1 MTLDEFKEK
10 NPAYADVPDV
20 KLARALH
27 AKYYSEMPF
36 SEFSAQVGYRAP
48 GAPAEAVPTRSVP
61 EELVRQAGLTGRH
74 VLEGVGDT
82 ADLLAS
88 PVRAGLNAMG
98 MDIQGR
104 SGKTLADYLKLPQP
118 ETPTERVVGDVS
130 RLVAGSAGVVGTA
143 GKAASAATGTTQKVL
158 QALAARPGLQAASAV
173 GAGAAGGATREA
185 GGGELA
191 QLVASLVGGVAAPM
205 AVSGG
210 MRVATAVKDRLKPKQ
225 VAEHIDQ
232 IINEALPK
240 GFTVEELTGSVR
252 DTLRKDIKGALSKG
266 ELTPDVVRR
275 LADYRLT
282 GLTPTAG
289 PLTLDPGIVTRQKNL
304 AALGVSSSD
313 PRLQALANVE
323 NANARKMVENIN
335 ALGADTTDD
344 ALAAGQKIMEGIQKS
359 ATAQQTKIG
368 ELYDAVRDSS
378 GRSALLDGK
387 AFVKNA
393 KLALKENMGMEFLPA
408 SIKNRLDDLA
418 SGKEPLTVEAAET
431 IKTVMGKIQRNSQDG
446 NVRHAIGTV
455 RAMLDKTPLIG
466 TRGEDTVK
474 AANAARAAYRE
485 FAATVEKTPALQAV
499 LDGMEPDKFVQQY
512 IIGSS
517 DKASVAAVANLKKQL
532 IASPEAV
539 TVVKKS
545 IAKHLKDA
553 ALGGKADE
561 LAKFSSTGYN
571 KAVKSIGDAK
581 LSMFFAPDEI
591 AAIKALGRVASYEQ
605 FQPTG
610 SAVNNSK
617 TAAAVISTVLD
628 RIGSSA
634 LIRKIPL
641 GAEVVANPLRS
652 VAAGGEAGRLLNI
665 PTTQIERQRFF
676 PLPAVLAPFLNQE
689 E

>member
-10 NPAYADVPDV
+10 NPAYADVPDA

-27 AKYYSEMPF
+27 AKYYSEIPF
-36 SEFSAQVGYRAP
+36 AEFSASVGYKAP
-48 GAPAEAVPTRSVP
+48 EAPPARSIP
-61 EELVRQAGLTGRH
+61 DELVRQAGLTGRH

-82 ADLLAS
+82 ADLIAS
-88 PVRAGLNAMG
+88 PVRAGLNAAG
-98 MDIQGR
+98 MNIQGR
-104 SGKTLADYLKLPQP
+104 SGKTLADFLKLPQA
-118 ETPTERVVGDVS
+118 ETPTERVVGDAS
-130 RLVAGSAGVVGTA
+130 RLLAGGAGPIAAA
-143 GKAASAATGTTQKVL
+143 GKVAPVVTGTTQRVL
-158 QALAARPGLQAASAV
+158 QTLAARPGLQAASAV

-191 QLVASLVGGVAAPM
+191 QLVASLVGGVAAPV

-210 MRVATAVKDRLKPKQ
+210 VRAATAIKDRLKPKQ
-225 VAEHIDQ
+225 VAERIDQ
-232 IINEALPK
+232 IIGEAVKPSGITFDDLTESVK
-240 GFTVEELTGSVR
+240 GV
-252 DTLRKDIKGALSKG
+252 LRKDIKGAMAKG

-304 AALGVSSSD
+304 AAMGVSSSD
-313 PRLQALANVE
+313 PRLQALANIE
-323 NANARKMVENIN
+323 NANARKMVGNIN
-335 ALGADTTDD
+335 ELGADTTDD
-344 ALAAGQKIMEGIQKS
+344 ALAAGQKIMSGIQKS
-359 ATAQQTKIG
+359 ATAQQSKIG

-378 GRSALLDGK
+378 GRSAMLDGK
-387 AFVKNA
+387 AFAKNA
-393 KLALKENMGMEFLPA
+393 KLALKENMGTEFLPA
-408 SIKNRLDDLA
+408 SIKTRLDDLA
-418 SGKEPLTVEAAET
+418 AGKEPLTVEAAET
-431 IKTVMGKIQRNSQDG
+431 IKTVMGNIQRNSQDG

-474 AANAARAAYRE
+474 AANAARAAYRD
-485 FAATVEKTPALQAV
+485 FAKTVEETPALQAV
-499 LDGMEPDKFVQQY
+499 MDGVEPDKFVQQF
-512 IIGSS
+512 IVGSS
-517 DKASVAAVANLKKQL
+517 DKASVAAVANLKKQ
-532 IASPEAV
+532 IIGSPEAM
-539 TVVKKS
+539 TVVKKA
-545 IAKHLKDA
+545 IASHLKNS
-553 ALGGKADE
+553 ALTGKADE

-571 KAVKSIGDAK
+571 KAVKAIGDGK
-581 LSMFFAPDEI
+581 LNMFFAPDEV

-628 RIGSSA
+628 RIGGSA

-641 GAEVVANPLRS
+641 GAEVVANPLKS
-652 VAAGGEAGRLLNI
+652 VAAGNEAQRLTNI
-665 PTTQIERQRFF
+665 PTTAIERQKFF
-676 PLPAVLAPFLNQE
+676 PLPAALAPFLNQE

>member
-10 NPAYADVPDV
+10 NPSYADVPDA

-27 AKYYSEMPF
+27 AKYYSEIPF
-36 SEFSAQVGYRAP
+36 AEFSASVGYKAP
-48 GAPAEAVPTRSVP
+48 EVPPARSVP
-61 EELVRQAGLTGRH
+61 DELVRQVGLTGRH

-82 ADLLAS
+82 ADLIAS
-88 PVRAGLNAMG
+88 PIRAGLNAAG
-98 MDIQGR
+98 MNIQGR
-104 SGKTLADYLKLPQP
+104 SGKTLADFLKLPQA

-130 RLVAGSAGVVGTA
+130 RLVAGSAGVIGAA
-143 GKAASAATGTTQKVL
+143 GKATSMVTGTTQKVL
-158 QALAARPGLQAASAV
+158 QTLAARPGLQAASAV

-185 GGGELA
+185 GLGELA
-191 QLVASLVGGVAAPM
+191 QLVASLAGGVAAPM

-210 MRVATAVKDRLKPKQ
+210 TRVATALKDRLKPKQ
-225 VAEHIDQ
+225 VTEHIDR
-232 IINEALPK
+232 IIGEAVKPA
-240 GFTVEELTGSVR
+240 GLTFEDLTESVKS
-252 DTLRKDIKGALSKG
+252 TLRKDIKGVLAKG

-313 PRLQALANVE
+313 PRLQALANIE
-323 NANARKMVENIN
+323 NANARKMVGNIN
-335 ALGADTTDD
+335 ELGADTTDD
-344 ALAAGQKIMEGIQKS
+344 ALAAGQKIMADIQKS
-359 ATAQQTKIG
+359 ATTQQSKIG

-387 AFVKNA
+387 AFAKNA
-393 KLALKENMGMEFLPA
+393 KLALKENMGTEFLPA
-408 SIKNRLDDLA
+408 SIKTRLDDLA
-418 SGKEPLTVEAAET
+418 AGKEPLTVEAAET

-474 AANAARAAYRE
+474 AATAARSAYRD
-485 FAATVEKTPALQAV
+485 FARTVDETPALQAV
-499 LDGMEPDKFVQQY
+499 LDGVEPDKFVQQF

-517 DKASVAAVANLKKQL
+517 DKASVAAVANLKKQ
-532 IASPEAV
+532 IIGSPEAL
-539 TVVKKS
+539 TVIKKA
-545 IAKHLKDA
+545 IASHLKNA
-553 ALGGKADE
+553 ALAGKADE
-561 LAKFSSTGYN
+561 LAKFSATGYN
-571 KAVKSIGDAK
+571 KAVKSIGDGK
-581 LSMFFAPDEI
+581 LNMFFKPDEV

-628 RIGSSA
+628 RIGGSA
-634 LIRKIPL
+634 LIRKMPL
-641 GAEVVANPLRS
+641 GAEVVANPLKS
-652 VAAGGEAGRLLNI
+652 VAAGNEAGRLTRI
-665 PTTQIERQRFF
+665 PTTAIERQKFF
-676 PLPAVLAPFLNQE
+676 PLPAALAPFLNQE